1 MGDWHYIYSAVPM
14 NLTSNFDIAVELGI
28 DSVKQIFHLAFKSED
43 LFPHNIGP
51 ISANVF
57 GQAVQVSLTVIDDM
71 TNPADLSFQDSTHM
85 LFSIPFQMAVQVP
98 GSPDPSLS
106 EINLDAVIA
115 VPGLLTNWM
124 DSSNNPVL
132 GIDFSGVTSN
142 DIQVPALS
150 SVPTVNI
157 SNIVAAIHTNYTS
170 IQHVFALG
178 GNTLNVYDDT
188 ADPSLTPPNPYAGS
202 ASEIQGSL
210 VTAGATQ
217 YLNVVMPIWVNIPE
231 GSYTSPG
238 HISFYRPV
246 VQTATSI
253 TVDFSIE
260 PAAPYQTTVTLDNP
274 GFAQSIAEQQLQ
286 PLAVNVISTF
296 GPIPPQP
303 VPNQAGAIAAI
314 QQQAAAYISQRK
326 FGVYT
331 PQSGANQIQL
341 TTPVG
346 FLLVADGVLAILMNR
361 RDSSV
366 ADFPP
371 DNFLNG
377 GQLAMAVGPA
387 KVQELI
393 DNAVNTHVPGL
404 ASGGAPRSTPQ
415 GNGTLTS
422 LSVAPEDSGGH
433 GATPGHLWVTGSAT
447 VHIPCWFDSHV
458 NFSGPIFIDT
468 TLTQTSSACTL
479 TFQARA
485 GNFNIGQN
493 CCTVFEDL
501 IVPIVGWIMLAVTQ
515 SMISSVGGSL
525 AQQIAQGQTSIIHPI
540 PPVVTGIAQV
550 SACLTGLNIFAA
562 GFVFPGTISIVRVTT
577 SFQDLLSERRL
588 PWPT

>member
-1 MGDWHYIYSAVPM
+1 M

-51 ISANVF
+51 IDANVF
-57 GQAVQVSLTVIDDM
+57 GQAVQVSITVLDDM
-71 TNPADLSFQDSTHM
+71 TNPADLSFQDATHI

-106 EINLDAVIA
+106 EINMDAVIS
-115 VPGLLTNWM
+115 VPGLLTSWM
-124 DSSNNPVL
+124 DSSNDPVL
-132 GIDFSGVTSN
+132 GIDFSGVTAA
-142 DIQVPALS
+142 DVQVPTLTGL
-150 SVPTVNI
+150 PTINI
-157 SNIVAAIHTNYTS
+157 NNIVAAIHTKYMS
-170 IQHVFALG
+170 IQHVYTLG
-178 GNTLNVYDDT
+178 SDTLNFYDDT
-188 ADPSLTPPNPYAGS
+188 SDPSLTPVNPYTGA
-202 ASEIQGSL
+202 AADIQGSL
-210 VTAGATQ
+210 VTAGSTQ
-217 YLNVVMPIWVNIPE
+217 YLKVVMPIWVNIPQ
-231 GSYTSPG
+231 GFYTSPG
-238 HISFYRPV
+238 HITFYRTL

-253 TVDFSIE
+253 TIDFSTE
-260 PAAPYQTTVTLDNP
+260 PPSPYQTVVVLDAP
-274 GFAQSIAEQQLQ
+274 GPAQTIAETELQ
-286 PLAVNVISTF
+286 PLAVNAISGF
-296 GPIPPQP
+296 GPLPPQP
-303 VPNQAGAIAAI
+303 IPNQAEAVAAI

-326 FGVYT
+326 FGIYT
-331 PQSGANQIQL
+331 PTSGQNQIVL

-366 ADFPP
+366 ADFAP
-371 DNFLNG
+371 DNFLAG
-377 GQLAMAVGPA
+377 GQLAMAVGQA

-393 DNAVNTHVPGL
+393 DNAINTQFPGL
-404 ASGGAPRSTPQ
+404 ASGGAPLSTPQ
-415 GNGTLTS
+415 GTGTLTS
-422 LSVAPEDSGGH
+422 LTVNPEDSGDN
-433 GATPGHLWVTGSAT
+433 GATPGHLWTSGSAT

-468 TLTQTSSACTL
+468 TLDQSNNMCTL

-515 SMISSVGGSL
+515 NMISSVGGSL
-525 AQQIAQGQTSIIHPI
+525 ASQIAAGQTSIIHPI

-550 SACLTGLNIFAA
+550 SACLTSLNIFTA
-562 GFVFPGTISIVRVTT
+562 GFVFPGTISIVRLTT
-577 SFQDLLSERRL
+577 SFQDLEAIRRL
-588 PWPT
+588 PGPQYFL